1 MPVRCSC
8 VSAFRVSPSGR
19 NILED
24 RYFMMQI
31 GDYRL
36 FSLDVQ
42 DFALDGGA
50 MFGVVPKVLWEKLAP
65 ADALNRVKLKA
76 RLLLISGHGRNILV
90 DTGMGTAWSDKLRS
104 IHALSEFR
112 LESSLNAHGLRPD
125 DITDIIYTHLHFDHV
140 GGSFRPAGE
149 GLEPVFPRARH
160 YVQRENL
167 LSARQPNQ
175 KEKVSYSAIF
185 VDAFDRLSA
194 VELID
199 GDAELF
205 QGIEVVVSHGHTR
218 GQQLVRVSGG
228 GRSLVHGADLV
239 PSSAHLPLPWVMGFD
254 IEPLRVIDEKNALL
268 ERLLEAGETL
278 FFGHDPFHEAATLGR
293 GEKGITVN
301 RFVTL

>member
-1 MPVRCSC
+1 
-8 VSAFRVSPSGR
+8 
-19 NILED
+19 
-24 RYFMMQI
+24 MMQI

-65 ADALNRVKLKA
+65 ADELNRVQLKA
-76 RLLLISGHGRNILV
+76 RLLLISGLGRHILV
-90 DTGMGTAWSDKLRS
+90 DTGMGSAWSDKLRS
-104 IHALSEFR
+104 IHLLSECR
-112 LESSLNAHGLRPD
+112 LESSLTALGLRPD

-140 GGSFRPAGE
+140 GGSFRPAVE

-167 LSARQPNQ
+167 LWARQPNQ
-175 KEKVSYSAIF
+175 KEKVSYSAAF
-185 VDAFDRLSA
+185 VEAFGRLPA

-199 GDAELF
+199 GDTTLFKGIELF
-205 QGIEVVVSHGHTR
+205 VSHGHTR

-254 IEPLRVIDEKNALL
+254 VEPLTVIDEKTALL
-268 ERLLEAGETL
+268 EQVLEGNETL
-278 FFGHDPFHEAATLGR
+278 FFGHDPFNEAAKLKR
-293 GEKGITVN
+293 SEKGITAD